1 MQGFQKWVEAGYI
14 PPAIKGL
21 EPPTL
26 TVFLHKQNTQLA
38 SYIKSL

>member
-1 MQGFQKWVEAGYI
+1 VEAGYI

-26 TVFLHKQNTQLA
+26 TVFLHKQKTQIAAYFLIVGT
-38 SYIKSL
+38 YFKNL

>member
-1 MQGFQKWVEAGYI
+1 VKAGYI

-26 TVFLHKQNTQLA
+26 TIFYLSKTHK
-38 SYIKSL
+38 